1 MGRILKA
8 SGLALGFLAYIW
20 VAGVRNAERVQ
31 SRKAAR
37 RAARVVSADE
47 REER

>member
-8 SGLALGFLAYIW
+8 SALGLGFLAYIW
-20 VAGVRNAERVQ
+20 VAGVRNAEGVK
-31 SRKAAR
+31 SRKRAR
-37 RAARVVSADE
+37 RARLVGANE

>member
-20 VAGVRNAERVQ
+20 VAGVRNADCVK
-31 SRKAAR
+31 SRK
-37 RAARVVSADE
+37 RAPRTATFVGANE
-47 REER
+47 REKR